1 MDKDKKIV
9 VNFEGLKM
17 ETTLGII
24 EDNDMNYEE
33 DYGEIIVYIDDGRL
47 DQAVLLEPNSFF
59 VETIM
64 YELKSGCR
72 IDFESNYKVPKD
84 QQNKIVDY
92 QEEDNS
98 CHPYISSW
106 TIYYNTDEEQTFD
119 KKIIKKIDEE
129 FDESEDCSPN
139 GLSIQR
145 LDPLDFLKPMR
156 YYDDMCE

>member
-17 ETTLGII
+17 ETTLSII
-24 EDNDMNYEE
+24 EDNNISYEE
-33 DYGEIIVYIDDGRL
+33 DDGEFIVYFDDGRL
-47 DQAVLLEPNSFF
+47 DVAVLLEPNRFF

-64 YELKSGCR
+64 YRLKSGYR

-92 QEEDNS
+92 QEGS
-98 CHPYISSW
+98 YHPYISSW
-106 TIYYNTDEEQTFD
+106 TTYYDTDEEQTFD

-129 FDESEDCSPN
+129 FEESEDCSPN

-156 YYDDMCE
+156 YYDDMCQ